1 MVVLEELDM
10 RMSDILS
17 RLRALTHPRSR
28 GLESQWQSSGVSEPP
43 RADMK
48 APGGRF
54 GACSDREC
62 GA

>member
-1 MVVLEELDM
+1 MVTLQELDM
-10 RMSDILS
+10 KMVDILG
-17 RLRALTHPRSR
+17 RLRALTTGSSR
-28 GLESQWQSSGVSEPP
+28 DLESQWQSSGVSEPP